1 MKRIGTF
8 ALIVGTAALTLA
20 VPSGISAQTQSGAP
34 AVREQARVDE
44 LVKYAREKFAEGQ
57 VQPAQ
62 GQQKT
67 LEERA
72 EARPVVRL
80 TVAQAVQMAIDNNIE
95 LSVERLNPQLQDL
108 TLAQTRGAYRPTLNS
123 TVNANSSMP
132 LPTSLLNGGKPGDQ
146 RNGERERQ
154 HRPDPALVRHEL
166 HGGVQQRAHEH
177 DQHVRH
183 AEPAVHDA
191 AHRHDHAA
199 AAAGLQDRQ
208 HAATSC

>member
-8 ALIVGTAALTLA
+8 ALIVGIAALTLA
-20 VPSGISAQTQSGAP
+20 VPSGTFAQAQSGAP

-44 LVKYAREKFAEGQ
+44 LVKYAREKYAEGQ
-57 VQPAQ
+57 AQPAQ
-62 GQQKT
+62 AQQKT

-72 EARPVVRL
+72 EARPVMRL
-80 TVAQAVQMAIDNNIE
+80 TVDAGGPDGARQQHRVVRRAAQPPAAGPVARPDPRRVPADAE
-95 LSVERLNPQLQDL
+95 LDGERQLVHAAAHQP
-108 TLAQTRGAYRPTLNS
+108 AERRP
-123 TVNANSSMP
+123 A
-132 LPTSLLNGGKPGDQ
+132 GDQ
-146 RNGERERQ
+146 RDGERERQ

-177 DQHVRH
+177 DEHVRH